1 MLGAG
6 AGGAG
11 VGGGAT
17 GKHWACRGVLC

>member
-6 AGGAG
+6 ASGAG

-17 GKHWACRGVLC
+17 GKHWENCAFF